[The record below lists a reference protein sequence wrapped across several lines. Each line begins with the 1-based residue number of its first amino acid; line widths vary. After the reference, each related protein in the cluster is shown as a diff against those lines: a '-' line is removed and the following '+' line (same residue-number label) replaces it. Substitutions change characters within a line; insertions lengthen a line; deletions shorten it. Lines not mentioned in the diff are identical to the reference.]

1 MSDIGTHTIIDPRA
15 VPEHVY
21 AAAMRIVAGSL
32 DQFEM
37 CMCAGLIWQWLWNYR
52 DPMAGN
58 RSAIPMSRYVLSQ
71 AAQYGVAYEC
81 KE

>member
-1 MSDIGTHTIIDPRA
+1 MSDIGTHSIIAPRA

-21 AAAMRIVAGSL
+21 AAAMRWFVDDDLKG
-32 DQFEM
+32 DQILTLASIIKKYTWFRYS
-37 CMCAGLIWQWLWNYR
+37 N
-52 DPMAGN
+52 DPPGELAYQ
-58 RSAIPMSRYVLSQ
+58 ILSQ